1 MPTRTNGFVG
11 IAEGNAPTNGT
22 IENANL
28 GASQQIVGRNPQDQT
43 FTPHLY
49 SPVKET
55 VGDGCSCLNQRIG
68 VSWRVFPEYTAS
80 HLQLAATHSPLK
92 RGMRV

>member
-11 IAEGNAPTNGT
+11 IAEGHHRTAR
-22 IENANL
+22 IRNANL

-49 SPVKET
+49 SPVN
-55 VGDGCSCLNQRIG
+55 GDC
-68 VSWRVFPEYTAS
+68 
-80 HLQLAATHSPLK
+80 
-92 RGMRV
+92 

>member
-28 GASQQIVGRNPQDQT
+28 GASQQIVGRNRIAAGGRPLLLAITDA
-43 FTPHLY
+43 LKALIEA
-49 SPVKET
+49 VK
-55 VGDGCSCLNQRIG
+55 
-68 VSWRVFPEYTAS
+68 
-80 HLQLAATHSPLK
+80 
-92 RGMRV
+92 